1 MARQFINLDTRVDT
15 FKDTFN
21 SLTNKVGDLAN
32 LTTTGDSDLV
42 QAINEHD
49 AELGTI
55 SAGAMGTTASTV
67 STAIKEL
74 DSDRDRLVTYTGMPV
89 AITGMDNSTG
99 NVLSTAVLNLDSA
112 IGNRTSLNTKNSS
125 TFVAAINEIHDS
137 IGEVLMT
144 TTATTIKAAI
154 NEHDAELGTISAGAM
169 GTTASTVSTAI
180 AELDSRLD
188 SIGSTQLISP
198 KLIASDSAGTS
209 VIRGNLQVDTNVTF
223 RQNLT
228 VDSADVTND
237 LTVCGTTTMSGDL
250 ELGSNDINAVTN
262 VYVKDA
268 IIHDGDTNTTVNF
281 GTDAINIKT
290 GGTDRVK
297 VTDTDTQFTHAIRV
311 DDSAYVVG
319 NFDVGG
325 NVDIAGTLTVD
336 GVVIF

>member
-1 MARQFINLDTRVDT
+1 
-15 FKDTFN
+15 
-21 SLTNKVGDLAN
+21 
-32 LTTTGDSDLV
+32 
-42 QAINEHD
+42 
-49 AELGTI
+49 
-55 SAGAMGTTASTV
+55 
-67 STAIKEL
+67 
-74 DSDRDRLVTYTGMPV
+74 
-89 AITGMDNSTG
+89 
-99 NVLSTAVLNLDSA
+99 
-112 IGNRTSLNTKNSS
+112 
-125 TFVAAINEIHDS
+125 
-137 IGEVLMT
+137 
-144 TTATTIKAAI
+144 AI

-237 LTVCGTTTMSGDL
+237 LTVGGTTTMSGDL

-319 NFDVGG
+319 NFDIGG
-325 NVDIAGTLTVD
+325 N
-336 GVVIF
+336 